1 MTTPPENQ
9 NVPTAQSVCYRHSD
23 RPTFLSCAQC
33 GNPICPECA
42 VQGTVGQFCPDCA
55 RLRGQQK
62 MVKPR
67 AARGSM
73 ARTAPATFA
82 FMAIAIGIFVVTRG
96 SDSLEDQMLLLFAQ
110 INDLVARGD
119 WYRIFTP
126 VLVHANLTHILF
138 NMYALYQLG
147 PAIEAR
153 VGIPSYLGL
162 LLAAAGWG
170 GAFAYHLG
178 GPGDALVGAS
188 GAIFGLFGLWLHS
201 AFRLRDTAFGRNL
214 LSSLG
219 LTLALNLALPFLIPG
234 ISWQGHL
241 GGLIAGVLIG
251 ELWSRVKRPQRP
263 VAALAMAVVAV
274 LAVLV

>member
-1 MTTPPENQ
+1 
-9 NVPTAQSVCYRHSD
+9 
-23 RPTFLSCAQC
+23 
-33 GNPICPECA
+33 
-42 VQGTVGQFCPDCA
+42 
-55 RLRGQQK
+55 
-62 MVKPR
+62 
-67 AARGSM
+67 M
-73 ARTAPATFA
+73 ARTAPATFT
-82 FMAIAIGIFVVTRG
+82 FMAIAIGIFVLTRV
-96 SDSLEDQMLLLFAQ
+96 SNSIFEEVVLRFAQ
-110 INDLVARGD
+110 FNDSVAQGD

-126 VLVHANLTHILF
+126 VLVHANITHILF

-178 GPGDALVGAS
+178 GPEDALVGAS

-201 AFRLRDTAFGRNL
+201 AFRLRDTAFGRNM

-219 LTLALNLALPFLIPG
+219 ITLALNMALPFLIPG

-241 GGLIAGVLIG
+241 GGLVAGVLIG
-251 ELWSRVKRPQRP
+251 ELWSRAKRPQRP
-263 VAALAMAVVAV
+263 FAAVAMAVVAV
-274 LAVLV
+274 AAVLV

>member
-1 MTTPPENQ
+1 
-9 NVPTAQSVCYRHSD
+9 
-23 RPTFLSCAQC
+23 
-33 GNPICPECA
+33 
-42 VQGTVGQFCPDCA
+42 
-55 RLRGQQK
+55 

-67 AARGSM
+67 SAGGSL

-82 FMAIAIGIFVVTRG
+82 FMAIAIGIFVLTRV
-96 SDSLEDQMLLLFAQ
+96 SRPIFNDVVNLFAQ
-110 INDLVARGD
+110 FNEDVAQGD

-126 VLVHANLTHILF
+126 VLVHANTMHVLF

-153 VGIPSYLGL
+153 VGIPSYVGL

-178 GPGDALVGAS
+178 GPGDVLVGAS

-201 AFRLRDTAFGRNL
+201 AFRLRDTAFGRNM

-219 LTLALNLALPFLIPG
+219 ITLALNMALPFLIPG

-241 GGLIAGVLIG
+241 GGLIAGVVIG
-251 ELWSRVKRPQRP
+251 ELWSRVTRPQRP
-263 VAALAMAVVAV
+263 FAALGMAAIAVVAV
-274 LAVLV
+274 LL

>member
-1 MTTPPENQ
+1 
-9 NVPTAQSVCYRHSD
+9 
-23 RPTFLSCAQC
+23 
-33 GNPICPECA
+33 
-42 VQGTVGQFCPDCA
+42 
-55 RLRGQQK
+55 
-62 MVKPR
+62 
-67 AARGSM
+67 M

-82 FMAIAIGIFVVTRG
+82 FMAIAIGVFVLTRV
-96 SDSLEDQMLLLFAQ
+96 SDSFYSDVLDLFAQ
-110 INDLVARGD
+110 ANFLVAEGD

-126 VLVHANLTHILF
+126 VLVHANITHILF

-178 GPGDALVGAS
+178 GPRDVLVGAS

-201 AFRLRDTAFGRNL
+201 AFRLRDTAFGRNM

-219 LTLALNLALPFLIPG
+219 ITLALNLALPFLIPG

-241 GGLIAGVLIG
+241 GGLVAGVLIG
-251 ELWSRVKRPQRP
+251 EIWSRVKRPQRP
-263 VAALAMAVVAV
+263 LAALAMAVVAV
-274 LAVLV
+274 VAVLF

>member
-1 MTTPPENQ
+1 
-9 NVPTAQSVCYRHSD
+9 
-23 RPTFLSCAQC
+23 
-33 GNPICPECA
+33 
-42 VQGTVGQFCPDCA
+42 
-55 RLRGQQK
+55 

-67 AARGSM
+67 TVRGSL

-82 FMAIAIGIFVVTRG
+82 FMAIAIGIFVFTRV
-96 SDSLEDQMLLLFAQ
+96 SDSLFDEILNLFAQ
-110 INDLVARGD
+110 ANFLVAQGD

-126 VLVHANLTHILF
+126 VLVHANTMHVLF

-147 PAIEAR
+147 PPIEAR
-153 VGIPSYLGL
+153 VGIPSYVGL
-162 LLAAAGWG
+162 LLSAAGWG

-178 GPGDALVGAS
+178 GPRDVLVGAS

-219 LTLALNLALPFLIPG
+219 ITLALNMALPFLIPG

-241 GGLIAGVLIG
+241 GGLVAGVLIG
-251 ELWSRVKRPQRP
+251 ELWSRVKPPQQP
-263 VAALAMAVVAV
+263 FAVMAMAVAAVVAV
-274 LAVLV
+274 LF

>member
-1 MTTPPENQ
+1 
-9 NVPTAQSVCYRHSD
+9 
-23 RPTFLSCAQC
+23 
-33 GNPICPECA
+33 
-42 VQGTVGQFCPDCA
+42 
-55 RLRGQQK
+55 

-67 AARGSM
+67 SASGSM

-82 FMAIAIGIFVVTRG
+82 FMAIAIGIFVLTRVSG
-96 SDSLEDQMLLLFAQ
+96 SLENELLFRFAQ
-110 INDLVARGD
+110 INELVSRGD

-153 VGIPSYLGL
+153 VGIPSYVGL
-162 LLAAAGWG
+162 LLTAAGWG

-178 GPGDALVGAS
+178 GPEDALVGAS

-219 LTLALNLALPFLIPG
+219 ITLALNMALPFLIPG

-241 GGLIAGVLIG
+241 GGLVAGVLIG
-251 ELWSRVKRPQRP
+251 ELWSRAKRPQRP
-263 VAALAMAVVAV
+263 FAALAMAAVAVVAV
-274 LAVLV
+274 LV

>member
-1 MTTPPENQ
+1 
-9 NVPTAQSVCYRHSD
+9 
-23 RPTFLSCAQC
+23 
-33 GNPICPECA
+33 
-42 VQGTVGQFCPDCA
+42 
-55 RLRGQQK
+55 

-67 AARGSM
+67 SASGSM

-82 FMAIAIGIFVVTRG
+82 FMAIAIGIFVLTRVSG
-96 SDSLEDQMLLLFAQ
+96 SLENELLFRFAQ
-110 INDLVARGD
+110 INELVSRGD

-153 VGIPSYLGL
+153 VGIPSYVGL

-178 GPGDALVGAS
+178 GPEDALVGAS

-219 LTLALNLALPFLIPG
+219 ITLALNMALPFLIPG

-241 GGLIAGVLIG
+241 GGLVAGVLIG
-251 ELWSRVKRPQRP
+251 ELWSRAKRPQRP
-263 VAALAMAVVAV
+263 FAALAMAVVAV
-274 LAVLV
+274 VAVLV

>member
-1 MTTPPENQ
+1 
-9 NVPTAQSVCYRHSD
+9 
-23 RPTFLSCAQC
+23 
-33 GNPICPECA
+33 
-42 VQGTVGQFCPDCA
+42 
-55 RLRGQQK
+55 
-62 MVKPR
+62 
-67 AARGSM
+67 M

-82 FMAIAIGIFVVTRG
+82 FMAIAIGIFVVGRVSRSFY
-96 SDSLEDQMLLLFAQ
+96 SDSLDLFAQ
-110 INDLVARGD
+110 ANFLVEAGD

-126 VLVHANLTHILF
+126 VLVHANITHILF

-153 VGIPSYLGL
+153 AGKPSYLGL
-162 LLAAAGWG
+162 LLASAGWG

-178 GPGDALVGAS
+178 GPRDVLVGAS

-219 LTLALNLALPFLIPG
+219 FTLALNMALPFLIPG

-241 GGLIAGVLIG
+241 GGLVAGVLIG
-251 ELWSRVKRPQRP
+251 ELWSRVKAPQRP
-263 VAALAMAVVAV
+263 LAALAMAVVAV
-274 LAVLV
+274 VAVLL

>member
-1 MTTPPENQ
+1 
-9 NVPTAQSVCYRHSD
+9 
-23 RPTFLSCAQC
+23 
-33 GNPICPECA
+33 
-42 VQGTVGQFCPDCA
+42 
-55 RLRGQQK
+55 

-67 AARGSM
+67 AVRGSL
-73 ARTAPATFA
+73 ARTAPATFT
-82 FMAIAIGIFVVTRG
+82 FMAIAIGTFVFTRV
-96 SDSLEDQMLLLFAQ
+96 SDSLFDEILNLFAQ
-110 INDLVARGD
+110 ANFLVAQGD

-126 VLVHANLTHILF
+126 VLVHANTMHVLF

-147 PAIEAR
+147 PPIEAR
-153 VGIPSYLGL
+153 VGIPSYVGL

-178 GPGDALVGAS
+178 GPRDVLVGAS

-219 LTLALNLALPFLIPG
+219 ITLALNMALPFLIPG

-241 GGLIAGVLIG
+241 GGLVAGVLIG
-251 ELWSRVKRPQRP
+251 ELWSRVKPPQRP
-263 VAALAMAVVAV
+263 FAAMAMALAAVVAV
-274 LAVLV
+274 LV

>member
-1 MTTPPENQ
+1 
-9 NVPTAQSVCYRHSD
+9 
-23 RPTFLSCAQC
+23 
-33 GNPICPECA
+33 
-42 VQGTVGQFCPDCA
+42 
-55 RLRGQQK
+55 
-62 MVKPR
+62 MVKPVG
-67 AARGSM
+67 RGAL
-73 ARTAPATFA
+73 ARTAPATFS
-82 FMAIAIGIFVVTRG
+82 FMAVAIGLYVLTRFSRSTLGDIF
-96 SDSLEDQMLLLFAQ
+96 ELFAQ
-110 INDLVARGD
+110 SNLLVAQGD

-126 VLVHANLTHILF
+126 VLVHASVTHILF

-147 PAIEAR
+147 PSVEAR
-153 VGIPSYLGL
+153 VGVPSYLAL

-178 GPGDALVGAS
+178 GPEDVLVGAS

-219 LTLALNLALPFLIPG
+219 ITLALNLALPLLIPG

-241 GGLIAGVLIG
+241 GGLAAGVLIG

-263 VAALAMAVVAV
+263 LVALAVAAAAVAS
-274 LAVLV
+274 VLV

>member
-1 MTTPPENQ
+1 
-9 NVPTAQSVCYRHSD
+9 
-23 RPTFLSCAQC
+23 
-33 GNPICPECA
+33 
-42 VQGTVGQFCPDCA
+42 
-55 RLRGQQK
+55 
-62 MVKPR
+62 
-67 AARGSM
+67 M
-73 ARTAPATFA
+73 ARSAPATFT
-82 FMAIAIGIFVVTRG
+82 FMAIAIGIFGVTRV
-96 SDSLEDQMLLLFAQ
+96 SDPIFAEVFGRFAQ
-110 INDLVARGD
+110 FNELVSRGD

-153 VGIPSYLGL
+153 VGIPSYVGL

-170 GAFAYHLG
+170 GTFAYHLG
-178 GPGDALVGAS
+178 GPEDALVGAS

-214 LSSLG
+214 LSGLG
-219 LTLALNLALPFLIPG
+219 FTLALNMALPFLIPG

-263 VAALAMAVVAV
+263 LAAFGMAALAVVAV
-274 LAVLV
+274 LV

>member
-1 MTTPPENQ
+1 
-9 NVPTAQSVCYRHSD
+9 
-23 RPTFLSCAQC
+23 
-33 GNPICPECA
+33 
-42 VQGTVGQFCPDCA
+42 
-55 RLRGQQK
+55 
-62 MVKPR
+62 
-67 AARGSM
+67 M

-82 FMAIAIGIFVVTRG
+82 FMAIAIGIFVVTRV
-96 SDSLEDQMLLLFAQ
+96 SDSLFAEVVNLFAQ
-110 INDLVARGD
+110 FNELVTRGD

-178 GPGDALVGAS
+178 GPRDALVGAS

-251 ELWSRVKRPQRP
+251 ELWNRVKRPQRP
-263 VAALAMAVVAV
+263 VAALGMAAIAVVAV
-274 LAVLV
+274 LL

>member
-1 MTTPPENQ
+1 
-9 NVPTAQSVCYRHSD
+9 
-23 RPTFLSCAQC
+23 
-33 GNPICPECA
+33 
-42 VQGTVGQFCPDCA
+42 
-55 RLRGQQK
+55 
-62 MVKPR
+62 
-67 AARGSM
+67 M
-73 ARTAPATFA
+73 ARTAPATFT
-82 FMAIAIGIFVVTRG
+82 FMAIAIGIFVLTRV
-96 SDSLEDQMLLLFAQ
+96 SNSIFEEVVLRFAQ
-110 INDLVARGD
+110 FNDSVAQGD

-126 VLVHANLTHILF
+126 VLVHANITHILF

-153 VGIPSYLGL
+153 VGIPSYVGL

-178 GPGDALVGAS
+178 GPEDALVGAS

-201 AFRLRDTAFGRNL
+201 AFRLRDTAFGRNM

-219 LTLALNLALPFLIPG
+219 ITLALNLALPFLIPG

-263 VAALAMAVVAV
+263 VVALAMAALAVVAV
-274 LAVLV
+274 LF

>member
-1 MTTPPENQ
+1 MTPENQ
-9 NVPTAQSVCYRHSD
+9 NTPTAQTVCYRHPD
-23 RPTFLSCAQC
+23 RPTFLACAQC
-33 GNPICPECA
+33 GKPICGECA

-55 RLRGQQK
+55 RARGQQQ
-62 MVKPR
+62 VIPTR
-67 AARGSM
+67 TARGSL
-73 ARTAPATFA
+73 AKSAPATFT
-82 FMAIAIGIFVVTRG
+82 FMAIAIGFYVLTRVSRATEG
-96 SDSLEDQMLLLFAQ
+96 DVFDLFAQ
-110 INDLVARGD
+110 ANFLVDRGD

-126 VLVHANLTHILF
+126 VLVHASVAHILF

-153 VGIPSYLGL
+153 VGIPSYVGL

-170 GAFAYHLG
+170 GAFAFRLG
-178 GPGDALVGAS
+178 GPDDILIGAS

-219 LTLALNLALPFLIPG
+219 ITLALNLALPFLIPG

-241 GGLIAGVLIG
+241 GGLVCGVLIG

-263 VAALAMAVVAV
+263 FAALALAVVAV
-274 LAVLV
+274 AAVLV

>member
-1 MTTPPENQ
+1 
-9 NVPTAQSVCYRHSD
+9 
-23 RPTFLSCAQC
+23 
-33 GNPICPECA
+33 
-42 VQGTVGQFCPDCA
+42 
-55 RLRGQQK
+55 
-62 MVKPR
+62 
-67 AARGSM
+67 M

-82 FMAIAIGIFVVTRG
+82 FMAIAIGIFVMTRVSG
-96 SDSLEDQMLLLFAQ
+96 SLESELLLRFAQ
-110 INDLVARGD
+110 FNEFVSRGD

-126 VLVHANLTHILF
+126 VLVHANITHILF

-153 VGIPSYLGL
+153 VGIPSYVGL

-178 GPGDALVGAS
+178 RPDDALVGAS

-219 LTLALNLALPFLIPG
+219 ITLALNMALPFLIPG

-241 GGLIAGVLIG
+241 GGLVAGVLIG

-263 VAALAMAVVAV
+263 FAAVGMAAVAV

>member
-1 MTTPPENQ
+1 
-9 NVPTAQSVCYRHSD
+9 
-23 RPTFLSCAQC
+23 
-33 GNPICPECA
+33 
-42 VQGTVGQFCPDCA
+42 
-55 RLRGQQK
+55 
-62 MVKPR
+62 
-67 AARGSM
+67 M

-82 FMAIAIGIFVVTRG
+82 FMAIAIGIFVLTRV
-96 SDSLEDQMLLLFAQ
+96 SDSLENDLLFRFAQ
-110 INDLVARGD
+110 INELVSRGD

-126 VLVHANLTHILF
+126 VLVHANITHILF

-178 GPGDALVGAS
+178 GPGDVLVGAS

-219 LTLALNLALPFLIPG
+219 ITLALNLALPFLIPG

-263 VAALAMAVVAV
+263 FAAFAMAALAVVAV
-274 LAVLV
+274 LV

>member
-1 MTTPPENQ
+1 
-9 NVPTAQSVCYRHSD
+9 
-23 RPTFLSCAQC
+23 
-33 GNPICPECA
+33 
-42 VQGTVGQFCPDCA
+42 
-55 RLRGQQK
+55 
-62 MVKPR
+62 MV
-67 AARGSM
+67 
-73 ARTAPATFA
+73 RTAPATFV
-82 FMAIAIGIFVVTRG
+82 FMAIAIGIFVVTRA
-96 SDSLEDQMLLLFAQ
+96 SDSFFDQVVNLFAQ
-110 INDLVARGD
+110 ANFLVADGD

-178 GPGDALVGAS
+178 GPRDVLVGAS

-263 VAALAMAVVAV
+263 FVAPALAVVAV
-274 LAVLV
+274 LAVLG